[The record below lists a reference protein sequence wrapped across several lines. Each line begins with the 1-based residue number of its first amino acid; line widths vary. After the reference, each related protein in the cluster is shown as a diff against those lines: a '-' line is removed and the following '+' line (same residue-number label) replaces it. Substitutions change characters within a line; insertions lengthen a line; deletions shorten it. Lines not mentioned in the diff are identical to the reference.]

1 MEEINEEER
10 EEDPSDFTAP
20 IFAPNQFIDL
30 TRPMEVEKFKL
41 SQNELI
47 AWGERV
53 SLIRAGFAS
62 SAAKLEEG
70 GGVSYTGAGG
80 KVVKVPER
88 LNRRYTRKRRGL
100 EQPEK
105 TAQGDDDMDFDRI
118 KKRSFAQLTFQEK
131 MEMASDV
138 FIDKLPYEDITR
150 KYCVS
155 RDLVYNLVMRMKS
168 NKKYLQELIDRQY
181 AREDKTQKIEE
192 AAEMRLRQYSYIERA
207 A

>member
-1 MEEINEEER
+1 
-10 EEDPSDFTAP
+10 
-20 IFAPNQFIDL
+20 
-30 TRPMEVEKFKL
+30 
-41 SQNELI
+41 
-47 AWGERV
+47 
-53 SLIRAGFAS
+53 
-62 SAAKLEEG
+62 
-70 GGVSYTGAGG
+70 
-80 KVVKVPER
+80 
-88 LNRRYTRKRRGL
+88 
-100 EQPEK
+100 
-105 TAQGDDDMDFDRI
+105 
-118 KKRSFAQLTFQEK
+118 